1 MKFDKFRNFTLAKS
15 GLGASNLSLFVNLM
29 RKAHSDKC

>member
-15 GLGASNLSLFVNLM
+15 GWGASNLSLLFKFNE
-29 RKAHSDKC
+29 KGAK